1 MIQEGIR
8 CRCNCSHFTSIWTRR
23 IHCTLLILIKYIACP
38 NMDSFMDL
46 LVQLWSSFALSF
58 WNVQCLPCNRLQT
71 YTWWSSTIIILLS
84 MIFKL
89 FYSNV
94 GNNKCDDNKCDALKS
109 SQDFSSVV
117 LKEMPLTLLNDVG

>member
-1 MIQEGIR
+1 
-8 CRCNCSHFTSIWTRR
+8 
-23 IHCTLLILIKYIACP
+23 
-38 NMDSFMDL
+38 
-46 LVQLWSSFALSF
+46 
-58 WNVQCLPCNRLQT
+58 
-71 YTWWSSTIIILLS
+71 

-94 GNNKCDDNKCDALKS
+94 GNNKCDDNKCDDNKCDALKS